1 MIDERMSGDAA
12 SRAHDALRVS
22 LRLGESAIVLGEV
35 RGSEVSTLYDSMRT
49 GRAGSSILGTM
60 HGDSAKSVF
69 DRVVHTMGLQ
79 PEEFQ
84 ATDFLVTMGTVRE
97 RGSQKEVR
105 QLTEFV
111 CTTDVPGRFL
121 DMTNRNNLGKAGS
134 IKRLVSSSSLTTA
147 DIRDEINIR
156 GEMRRILA
164 EMGSKDPV
172 FYGPEW
178 IVRAND
184 YLSKQLVAGVRD
196 KDAII
201 LGFRDKVLASMDRE

>member
-1 MIDERMSGDAA
+1 MKT
-12 SRAHDALRVS
+12 
-22 LRLGESAIVLGEV
+22 EV
-35 RGSEVSTLYDSMRT
+35 FRLYDSMRT

-60 HGDSAKSVF
+60 HGDSAKTVF

-97 RGSQKEVR
+97 RGTQKEMR
-105 QLTEFV
+105 QITEFV

-121 DMTNRNNLGKAGS
+121 DMTNKNNLGKAGS
-134 IKRLVSSSSLTTA
+134 IKRLTSTSTMTTS
-147 DIRDEINIR
+147 DIREEVAIR
-156 GEMRRILA
+156 AEMRKILA
-164 EMGSKDPV
+164 DAGGKDPK

-178 IVRAND
+178 IIAAND
-184 YLSKQLVAGVRD
+184 HLSRQLASGVRN

-201 LGFRDKVLASMDRE
+201 AGFRDRVMAVNGSE